1 MKENK
6 YRGIRCDNGKYVY
19 GSYVES
25 KISWHGH
32 KPHKSW
38 IIASMYSNGGWV
50 CMGGRYAVSDES
62 VAQYINVKDCHN
74 NEIYEQDLVMIFVF
88 DETIDRY
95 TYFDCGEVRYS
106 NGTFYIG
113 VTPLCTLLGPNSRYK
128 LEIVKKDENRNLP

>member
-1 MKENK
+1 
-6 YRGIRCDNGKYVY
+6 
-19 GSYVES
+19 
-25 KISWHGH
+25 
-32 KPHKSW
+32 
-38 IIASMYSNGGWV
+38 
-50 CMGGRYAVSDES
+50 MGGRYAVLDES

-74 NEIYEQDLVMIFVF
+74 NEIYEQDSVMIFVF
-88 DETIDRY
+88 DKTIDRY